1 MLRGLH
7 GSRSILFIIEAVTC
21 ARSVPVIVN
30 RIAPGMGES
39 VWFMTLL

>member
-1 MLRGLH
+1 MLR
-7 GSRSILFIIEAVTC
+7 SCTEAAVSFLSLKAVIC